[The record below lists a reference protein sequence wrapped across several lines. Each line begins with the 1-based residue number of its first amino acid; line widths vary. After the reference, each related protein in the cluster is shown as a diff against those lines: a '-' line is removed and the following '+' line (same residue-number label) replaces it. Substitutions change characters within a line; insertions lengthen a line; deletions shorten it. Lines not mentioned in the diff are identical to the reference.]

1 MTYLHNTIR
10 HMICLFMLPT
20 LFSCATANLT
30 TLPMIPPQSGMPS
43 KTTLDLRVDSMAFQG
58 VISSDATVRA
68 EPILIRYIYNKNY
81 FNNVLGSADSSESRP
96 DTLRIKVV
104 VRPKEAHTFDWGI
117 TWPAVYPMPLYWPF
131 QSKKG
136 SVTVELECEAFDNKG
151 TFIAR
156 YVAAHSEEYA
166 TKIYGF
172 FRTGD
177 AEAKLV
183 TCYESVFASLAE
195 KIVSDKK
202 VAALVK
208 PPSKFKSSA
217 VATKKLPGKTV
228 AKSRPKP
235 VIPVV
240 EEPVLPVSEAPVVP
254 KEEPVIPNNI
264 DFGNY
269 HALII
274 GINDYKYLPKL
285 QTAVN
290 DAKALADVLEKNYGF
305 NVKLLTNPNRTDII
319 SYFSYLRRTMTSK
332 DNLLIYYAGHGWLD
346 KQAEEGYWLP
356 VDATQDNEA
365 NWVSN
370 ATITSNIRALSAK
383 HIMVIADSCY
393 SGSLT
398 RGLHF
403 NQKTPDYLSRIAK
416 KTTRVVLS
424 SGGLEPVGDSGGEN
438 NHSVFAAAL
447 ISTLNENHSV
457 LEGTEL
463 FSKIKRPV
471 MVNADQMPEYGDI
484 RKTGH
489 DGGDFLFVF
498 SRK

>member
-1 MTYLHNTIR
+1 
-10 HMICLFMLPT
+10 
-20 LFSCATANLT
+20 
-30 TLPMIPPQSGMPS
+30 MP
-43 KTTLDLRVDSMAFQG
+43 F
-58 VISSDATVRA
+58 
-68 EPILIRYIYNKNY
+68 
-81 FNNVLGSADSSESRP
+81 
-96 DTLRIKVV
+96 
-104 VRPKEAHTFDWGI
+104 
-117 TWPAVYPMPLYWPF
+117 YWPF

-136 SVTVELECEAFDNKG
+136 SVTVELECEVFDKAG
-151 TFIAR
+151 TFITR
-156 YVAAHSEEYA
+156 YQTAHSEEYS

-202 VAALVK
+202 VASLAR
-208 PPSKFKSSA
+208 PPSKFKPSTKTAKKMPEKA
-217 VATKKLPGKTV
+217 VAQ
-228 AKSRPKP
+228 SRPKP
-235 VIPVV
+235 VVPKEV
-240 EEPVLPVSEAPVVP
+240 PVVP
-254 KEEPVIPNNI
+254 KEEPAVIIEEPAIPKNI

-290 DAKALADVLEKNYGF
+290 DAQTLADVLKKNYGF
-305 NVKLLTNPNRTDII
+305 NIKLLINPNRTDII
-319 SYFSYLRRTMTSK
+319 TYFSHLRQTMTNK

-370 ATITSNIRALSAK
+370 ATITSSIRALSAK

-403 NQKTPDYLSRIAK
+403 NQKTPDYLSRMAK
-416 KTTRVVLS
+416 RTARVVLS
-424 SGGLEPVGDSGGEN
+424 SGGLEPVEDRGGEN

-447 ISTLNENHSV
+447 ISTLQENSSV
-457 LEGTEL
+457 LDGTEL

-471 MVNADQMPEYGDI
+471 MVNSDQMPEYGDI

-498 SRK
+498 SKK

>member
-1 MTYLHNTIR
+1 
-10 HMICLFMLPT
+10 MICLFVLPT

-30 TLPMIPPQSGMPS
+30 TLPMIPPQSGIPP
-43 KTTLDLRVDSMAFQG
+43 KTTMDLRVDSMEFQG
-58 VISSDATVRA
+58 IISSDATVRA
-68 EPILIRYIYNKNY
+68 EPILIRYIYNKNF
-81 FNNVLGSADSSESRP
+81 FNNVFGSGNTSEGSP

-104 VRPKEAHTFDWGI
+104 VRPKEDHTFNWLV
-117 TWPAVYPMPLYWPF
+117 TWPAVYPMPFYWPF
-131 QSKKG
+131 QIKKG
-136 SVTVELECEAFDNKG
+136 SVAVDLKCEVFDNKG
-151 TFIAR
+151 TFISH
-156 YVAAHSEEYA
+156 YEAAHSEEYK
-166 TKIYGF
+166 TEIYGF

-202 VAALVK
+202 VASLVK
-208 PPSKFKSSA
+208 PPSKFKSSTA
-217 VATKKLPGKTV
+217 ATKILPEKKV
-228 AKSRPKP
+228 ANARPKP
-235 VIPVV
+235 VAPVV
-240 EEPVLPVSEAPVVP
+240 EEPVVPVVEESVVP
-254 KEEPVIPNNI
+254 KEETVIPKNI

-290 DAKALADVLEKNYGF
+290 DAQALADVLKRNYGF
-305 NVKLLTNPNRTDII
+305 NVKLLINPNRTDII
-319 SYFSYLRRTMTSK
+319 SSFSYLRRTMTGK

-370 ATITSNIRALSAK
+370 ATITSSIRVLAAK

-403 NQKTPDYLSRIAK
+403 NQKTPDYLSRMAK
-416 KTTRVVLS
+416 KTTRVVLA
-424 SGGLEPVGDSGGEN
+424 SGGLEPVEDSGGEN

-447 ISTLNENHSV
+447 ISTLKENHSV
-457 LEGTEL
+457 MEGTEL

-498 SRK
+498 SKK